1 MKEFVKSHND
11 DFKLDKSLELN
22 DKMTIDK
29 NYQSDELTETN
40 KNLSRKSGEVD
51 E

>member
-1 MKEFVKSHND
+1 MREFIKSHND

-29 NYQSDELTETN
+29 NYQSDELTKTNET
-40 KNLSRKSGEVD
+40 LSKKESDVVE
-51 E
+51 

>member
-29 NYQSDELTETN
+29 NYQSDELTKTN
-40 KNLSRKSGEVD
+40 QTLSKKESDVIE
-51 E
+51 